1 VSSNIIADSILEAK
15 EKKNQQLLHHHR
27 ITELFLAFME
37 RFTNLC
43 CIAPRR
49 LISKL
54 QKQTTATWDCRGER
68 ERERERAKGS
78 EGGE

>member
-1 VSSNIIADSILEAK
+1 
-15 EKKNQQLLHHHR
+15 
-27 ITELFLAFME
+27 ME

-54 QKQTTATWDCRGER
+54 QKQTATTWDCRGERER

-78 EGGE
+78 EGGDRQIGFLGEVDSYAAQNSRPQDL